1 MDTLSLLDRGT
12 SSTCLVLA
20 RLSQRSLGS
29 VLARRLSVRP
39 RLVQGRSSAWSSKTL
54 PAGPARGG
62 HRHVLPGRLHLLAPQ
77 GRDILGVILL
87 LPLIF
92 ISSLRALRIELGAR
106 AALVGLSGPVGFGC
120 GRQDVH
126 LPRGPR
132 RRAALGPSRL
142 GRSDDARGL
151 PRDRGHP
158 ELGAQTP
165 IGLSGP
171 AGVAANNNA
180 GIFISKLLAHQD
192 RAQRAGAGRPLRP
205 G

>member
-77 GRDILGVILL
+77 GRDILGMIL

-106 AALVGLSGPVGFGC
+106 AALVGLSGPVGSAVGVEMFISLVDLGV
-120 GRQDVH
+120 GQLSGLLVSAVVMTLVGFLETVAIPSSAH
-126 LPRGPR
+126 R
-132 RRAALGPSRL
+132 RRLASQVRPASPRTTTPGSSSPSC
-142 GRSDDARGL
+142 
-151 PRDRGHP
+151 
-158 ELGAQTP
+158 
-165 IGLSGP
+165 
-171 AGVAANNNA
+171 
-180 GIFISKLLAHQD
+180 
-192 RAQRAGAGRPLRP
+192 
-205 G
+205 